1 MSEYQKYWNAE
12 IEKLILEL
20 EATYDPVLLKISI
33 APECLKEYCVLTA
46 DTFLTK
52 EII

>member
-20 EATYDPVLLKISI
+20 EATYELHQQLCFVLSNS
-33 APECLKEYCVLTA
+33 ALTQIFPNQVINA
-46 DTFLTK
+46 
-52 EII
+52 IYI